1 MSIDNSRQHKNCFSS
16 ALGMPGF
23 TFHKKSIFNMFEK
36 CCVSNYTNGT
46 QNDGLQEQDHEKDL
60 SMSESAGSE

>member
-1 MSIDNSRQHKNCFSS
+1 
-16 ALGMPGF
+16 
-23 TFHKKSIFNMFEK
+23 MFEK